1 MIINRIKNKIA
12 RIKKTKNKN
21 SGFTLV
27 EALTAI
33 FILTFV
39 VVGLMT
45 VVSDSLFATKYARD
59 EITANFL
66 LQEAIDFVRNDRDT
80 SVFLNTSYDIDT
92 AWSNFY
98 TKYDSADCETP
109 AGCTIDVRVPS
120 GPNIFSCA
128 SDTCRY
134 LYLDETASSNSFY
147 LTTNHPSASGISG
160 KTRTDFKRVINMV
173 NQGVDQLVVTAKVTW
188 KNGNLNKSRTLTTTL
203 SKWQ

>member
-1 MIINRIKNKIA
+1 MTKNIKNKIEI
-12 RIKKTKNKN
+12 IKSIKNKDG
-21 SGFTLV
+21 GFTLV

-33 FILTFV
+33 FVLTFV

-80 SVFLNTSYDIDT
+80 RVFLNINYDINT
-92 AWSNFY
+92 AWNNFY
-98 TKYDSADCETP
+98 ATYDNAECENT
-109 AGCTIDVRVPS
+109 ATGCTLDVHVPS
-120 GPNIFSCA
+120 GPNVFSC
-128 SDTCRY
+128 SNDSCRY
-134 LYLDETASSNSFY
+134 LYQDETASSGSFY
-147 LTTNHPSASGISG
+147 MTNNYPGGTSG
-160 KTRTDFKRVINMV
+160 KTRTNFKRTLTVV
-173 NQGVDQLVVTAKVTW
+173 NKGEDQLLVTAKVSW

>member
-1 MIINRIKNKIA
+1 MARNIKNKIEI
-12 RIKKTKNKN
+12 IKSIKNKN
-21 SGFTLV
+21 GGFTLV

-33 FILTFV
+33 FVLTFV

-80 SVFLNTSYDIDT
+80 RVFLNTNYDINT

-98 TKYDSADCETP
+98 ATYDNAECENTTT
-109 AGCTIDVRVPS
+109 GCALDVHVPS
-120 GPNIFSCA
+120 GPNVFSC
-128 SDTCRY
+128 SNDGCRY
-134 LYLDETASSNSFY
+134 LYLDETASSGSFY
-147 LTTNHPSASGISG
+147 LTINHPGGTSG
-160 KTRTDFKRVINMV
+160 KTRTNFKRTLTVV
-173 NQGVDQLVVTAKVTW
+173 NQGEDQLLVTAKVNW